1 MNICYLILIF
11 VYYLLLIINVY
22 KIFDNN
28 AHCFDRFYEN
38 ISVTDELNNEHK
50 NYSAIESIENA
61 NVEWKK
67 NRW

>member
-28 AHCFDRFYEN
+28 AHCFVCSYEN
-38 ISVTDELNNEHK
+38 KSVTDELNNEHK
-50 NYSAIESIENA
+50 NYE
-61 NVEWKK
+61 
-67 NRW
+67 RY